1 MLISPL
7 NFMDFDPCPPSPHI
21 YNVLI
26 FIGDFS
32 SYGLVQAA
40 YFPVGFPCYALF
52 VFLFTNSSLA
62 KVPAFKKGTWFQ
74 LLII

>member
-1 MLISPL
+1 MLILPPS
-7 NFMDFDPCPPSPHI
+7 FMDFDPRPPSPHT

-40 YFPVGFPCYALF
+40 YFPAGFPSYALS
-52 VFLFTNSSLA
+52 VFLFTNSSLV
-62 KVPAFKKGTWFQ
+62 KVPAFKKGT
-74 LLII
+74 